1 MAVQVWLY
9 TILDIGRLPHVPEL
23 WHKTG
28 LPRLAMPGTSPS
40 ELERIDRALKV
51 QLDVLR
57 HSAST
62 EADILRLIEQM
73 RKDLISK
80 LAQADL
86 TNWSRQRLNTL
97 LRDSEALIASY
108 YTQAQTLLAP
118 TYSTVAGVTAAQTA
132 TGIATAASVPS
143 RAVLESLVSNLLIEG
158 ATTKAWWAKM
168 SADTAFKFASAVRQ
182 GVAQG
187 ETQTQ
192 IFKRAN
198 EVVGLAGRNSAA
210 LVHTSVMQVMN
221 DANVVVLE
229 KNADVA
235 PTMRY
240 LATLDSHTC
249 PRCAPRDGLEWDTL
263 THKPVGHDL
272 AYAQPPI
279 HVGCRCKMIP
289 VTRLTKR
296 ADELGIGQRASTF
309 GPVARTTTFSDFLA
323 RQSPE
328 WQDSVLGKGRA
339 DLYRAGK
346 ITLRDTVSGRGAPL
360 TLKQL
365 EARYVR

>member
-1 MAVQVWLY
+1 
-9 TILDIGRLPHVPEL
+9 
-23 WHKTG
+23 
-28 LPRLAMPGTSPS
+28 MPGISPS

-57 HSAST
+57 HSAT
-62 EADILRLIEQM
+62 VEASVLRLIEQM
-73 RKDLISK
+73 RKELISK
-80 LAQADL
+80 LAQADI
-86 TNWSRQRLNTL
+86 TNWSKQRLNTL

-132 TGIATAASVPS
+132 TGIAAAASMPS
-143 RAVLESLVSNLLIEG
+143 RAVLESLVNNLLIEG

-221 DANVVVLE
+221 DANITTL
-229 KNADVA
+229 KANADIT
-235 PTMRY
+235 PTVRW
-240 LATLDSHTC
+240 LSTLDSSTC
-249 PRCAPRDGLEWDTL
+249 RLCGVRDGLTWDTL
-263 THKPVGHDL
+263 TQAPIGHDIP
-272 AYAQPPI
+272 YAAPPL
-279 HVGCRCKMIP
+279 HFGCRCKMVG
-289 VTRLTKR
+289 VTAMDKYV
-296 ADELGIGQRASTF
+296 EGQRASMF
-309 GPVARTTTFSDFLA
+309 GPVDRKVTFTQFLK
-323 RQSPE
+323 RQSQE
-328 WQDSVLGKGRA
+328 FQDEVLGKGRA

-346 ITLRDTVSGRGAPL
+346 LTLRDTVSGKGAPL
-360 TLKQL
+360 SLKQL
-365 EARYVR
+365 EARYP